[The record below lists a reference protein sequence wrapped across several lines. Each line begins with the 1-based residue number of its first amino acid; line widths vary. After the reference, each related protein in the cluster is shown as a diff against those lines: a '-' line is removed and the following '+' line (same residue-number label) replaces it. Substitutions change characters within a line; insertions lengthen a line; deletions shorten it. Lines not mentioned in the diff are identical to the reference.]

1 MAPLEVCN
9 VYLDLQ
15 QSVPADMHYCY
26 TDNKMWGQ
34 GLPDLKWMKNEWNM
48 ILQNGKKCYLLHDT
62 AEIEKPFALL
72 ILLLVPKINSV
83 SFCREL

>member
-34 GLPDLKWMKNEWNM
+34 GLPDLKW
-48 ILQNGKKCYLLHDT
+48 D
-62 AEIEKPFALL
+62 EKRMEYDFAKWEKVL
-72 ILLLVPKINSV
+72 
-83 SFCREL
+83 SFT